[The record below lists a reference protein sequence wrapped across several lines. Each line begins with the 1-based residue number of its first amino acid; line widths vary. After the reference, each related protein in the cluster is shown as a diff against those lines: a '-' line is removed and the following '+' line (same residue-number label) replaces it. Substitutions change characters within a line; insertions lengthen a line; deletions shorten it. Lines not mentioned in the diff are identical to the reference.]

1 MTVASPMVKGKMS
14 KFYVLTVYSNSEIRS
29 CLNAC
34 VLLRHETTAETV
46 EFILAQGRARG
57 KLGGVVDGP

>member
-1 MTVASPMVKGKMS
+1 M
-14 KFYVLTVYSNSEIRS
+14 RS

-34 VLLRHETTAETV
+34 VPLRHKTTV
-46 EFILAQGRARG
+46 ETLESILAQGRARG